1 VAPIARRAVVWA
13 RRRTRVLGG
22 LLGAGVVAVVFLVVL
37 PRIADYRDVWE
48 VVRDLSWWWLLALL
62 CAAVLNLVTFAPAT
76 MSVLPGIGFRAALA
90 LSLASTASTY
100 IAPGGAAVGVALSYA
115 MLRGWGFGGAEVTA
129 ALTLIGVWSQLVVFG
144 FPAIALAALTASGG
158 ASPSLQTAA
167 LLGSI
172 AFALLLGVFML
183 ALTSARRARQI
194 GDIAA
199 RVAAASLRV
208 FGRRPVTWT
217 GESLARFRG
226 RAIGLLRRRWHVL
239 TLSTLVAHL
248 TVYLVL
254 VVALLAVGVDLSEV
268 SLIESFAAWS
278 LVRLLGS
285 IPITPGGVGFV
296 ELGLTGALVAFGA
309 GQPEAVAATLLYRVL
324 TVVPPLVLG
333 LAAGATWRRHQ
344 PRLASDPPPP
354 SSLPR

>member
-1 VAPIARRAVVWA
+1 VASIARRAIAWA
-13 RRRTRVLGG
+13 RRKTRLLGG

-48 VVRDLSWWWLLALL
+48 VVKDLSWWWLLTLLAAAALN
-62 CAAVLNLVTFAPAT
+62 VLTFAPAT

-100 IAPGGAAVGVALSYA
+100 IAPGGAAVGIALSYA

-167 LLGSI
+167 LLGLA
-172 AFALLLGVFML
+172 AFALLLGGFAF
-183 ALTSARRARQI
+183 ALTSTRRAHRM
-194 GDIAA
+194 GDLAG
-199 RVAAASLRV
+199 RLASGLLRLLKR
-208 FGRRPVTWT
+208 GPVM
-217 GESLARFRG
+217 GLGDSLASFRG
-226 RAIGLLRRRWHVL
+226 RAIGLLRDRWHVL
-239 TLSTLVAHL
+239 TLSTLVGHL

-254 VVALLAVGVDLSEV
+254 VVALLAVGIDTSEV

-309 GQPEAVAATLLYRVL
+309 GQPEAVAATLLYRAL
-324 TVVPPLVLG
+324 TVVPPLLLG
-333 LAAGATWRRHQ
+333 LVAGATWRRHH
-344 PRLASDPPPP
+344 PGLAAEPPPEP
-354 SSLPR
+354 MPR